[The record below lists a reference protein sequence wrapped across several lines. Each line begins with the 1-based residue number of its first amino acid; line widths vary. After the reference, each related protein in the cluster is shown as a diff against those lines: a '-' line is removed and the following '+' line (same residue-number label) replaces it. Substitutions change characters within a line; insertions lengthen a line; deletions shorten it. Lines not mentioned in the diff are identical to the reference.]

1 MHGRSSYRTGVKQLS
16 AIAVY
21 CGSSNG
27 NDPTFVACA
36 HEFGSLLARS
46 GIAVV
51 YGGGNVG
58 LMGAVADGALRSGGE
73 VHGVI
78 TKALEV
84 KELAHHGLTSLIV
97 VDTMH
102 ERKAAMADRSDAFV
116 ALPGGFGTYDEL
128 FEVITWTQLGIHEKP
143 CGILNHGGFFDELI
157 AFIDKATSAGFVK
170 QPHRDTVVCES
181 DGESMLRRLKAWEPA
196 RVPKIVDRDQR

>member
-1 MHGRSSYRTGVKQLS
+1 MKELS

-27 NDPTFVACA
+27 NDATHLACA
-36 HEFGSLLARS
+36 RDFGSLLAVN

-58 LMGAVADGALRSGGE
+58 LMGAVADGALKAGGE

-102 ERKAAMADRSDAFV
+102 ERKAAMADRADAFV

-143 CGILNHGGFFDELI
+143 CGILNHDGFFDDLVS
-157 AFIDKATSAGFVK
+157 FIDKATAAGFVK
-170 QPHRDTVVCES
+170 QAHRDTVVCES
-181 DGESMLRRLKAWEPA
+181 NGEAMLRQLKAWQPA
-196 RVPKIVDRDQR
+196 KVPKIVDRDQR

>member
-1 MHGRSSYRTGVKQLS
+1 MRQLS
-16 AIAVY
+16 AVAVY

-27 NDPTFVACA
+27 NDPGFFDCA
-36 HEFGSLLARS
+36 REFGALLAKR

-58 LMGAVADGALRSGGE
+58 LMGAVADGALSHGGE

-102 ERKAAMADRSDAFV
+102 ERKAAMADRADAFV
-116 ALPGGFGTYDEL
+116 ALPGGFGTFDEL
-128 FEVITWTQLGIHEKP
+128 FEVITWTQLGIQEKP
-143 CGILNHGGFFDELI
+143 CGILNHAGFFDELI
-157 AFIDKATSAGFVK
+157 AFIDTATTSGFVK
-170 QPHRDTVVCES
+170 QPHRDAVICAN
-181 DGESMLRRLKAWEPA
+181 DGESMLAALHEWEPA
-196 RVPKIVDRDQR
+196 KIPKIVDRDQR

>member
-1 MHGRSSYRTGVKQLS
+1 MKDLASV
-16 AIAVY
+16 AVY

-27 NDPTFVACA
+27 IDPGHLECA
-36 HEFGSLLARS
+36 RTFGSLLAAE
-46 GIAVV
+46 GIALV

-58 LMGAVADGALRSGGE
+58 LMGAVADGALRAGGE

-78 TKALEV
+78 TEALRV
-84 KELAHHGLTSLIV
+84 KELAHLELTSLIV

-102 ERKAAMADRSDAFV
+102 ERKAAMADRADAFV
-116 ALPGGFGTYDEL
+116 ALPGGFGTFDEL

-143 CGILNHGGFFDELI
+143 CGILNHNGFFDDLVT
-157 AFIDKATSAGFVK
+157 FIDKTTSAGFIK
-170 QPHRDTVVCES
+170 PAHRDTVVVETE
-181 DGESMLRRLKAWEPA
+181 GEAMLRRLRAWEPA

>member
-1 MHGRSSYRTGVKQLS
+1 MKELS

-27 NDPTFVACA
+27 NDPAFLACA
-36 HEFGSLLARS
+36 HDFGALLARN
-46 GIAVV
+46 GVAVV

-58 LMGAVADGALRSGGE
+58 LMGAVADGALKSGGE

-102 ERKAAMADRSDAFV
+102 ERKAAMADRADAFV

-143 CGILNHGGFFDELI
+143 CGILNHNGFFDDLVS
-157 AFIDKATSAGFVK
+157 FIDNATRAGFVK
-170 QPHRDTVVCES
+170 QAHRDTVVCEV
-181 DGESMLRRLKAWEPA
+181 DGESMLQSLRTWTPA
-196 RVPKIVDRDQR
+196 RIPKIVDRDQR